1 MIKVLNSAKDSV
13 TFDMVRGWYQRIFT
27 EIFPD
32 REVPVYLRA
41 DTSDSKFKNEVK
53 RQRNEY
59 VEGEK
64 SKHKTRSG
72 GNK

>member
-1 MIKVLNSAKDSV
+1 MIWPEVGIR
-13 TFDMVRGWYQRIFT
+13 TIFT

-72 GNK
+72 VINKI